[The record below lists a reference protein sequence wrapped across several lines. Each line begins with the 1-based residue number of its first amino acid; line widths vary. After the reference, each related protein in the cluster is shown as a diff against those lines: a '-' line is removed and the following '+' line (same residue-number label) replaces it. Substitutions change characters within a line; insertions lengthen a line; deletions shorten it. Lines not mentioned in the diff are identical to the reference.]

1 VSATFSSPSYSPH
14 EGQNHLDH
22 ERLACSTQTC
32 GDVDR
37 APNEARRLAAHL
49 PMPYNDPE
57 SKESPL
63 AESAVTS
70 KGQITIPAD
79 VRRAMGLQHQD
90 RVVFT
95 VMPDGT
101 TVMRAKT
108 RSLHTLAGVLKGRG
122 KKLSVK
128 KMRIGR

>member
-1 VSATFSSPSYSPH
+1 
-14 EGQNHLDH
+14 
-22 ERLACSTQTC
+22 
-32 GDVDR
+32 
-37 APNEARRLAAHL
+37 
-49 PMPYNDPE
+49 M
-57 SKESPL
+57 

-70 KGQITIPAD
+70 KGQITIPAE

-108 RSLHTLAGVLKGRG
+108 RSLRTLAGLLKRTG
-122 KKLSVK
+122 KKLSIG
-128 KMRIGR
+128 KMRIGRR

>member
-1 VSATFSSPSYSPH
+1 V
-14 EGQNHLDH
+14 
-22 ERLACSTQTC
+22 
-32 GDVDR
+32 
-37 APNEARRLAAHL
+37 
-49 PMPYNDPE
+49 PYNGHE
-57 SKESPL
+57 SKENVL

-108 RSLHTLAGVLKGRG
+108 RSLHALAGVLKGRR
-122 KKLSVK
+122 KKLPVT

>member
-1 VSATFSSPSYSPH
+1 
-14 EGQNHLDH
+14 
-22 ERLACSTQTC
+22 
-32 GDVDR
+32 
-37 APNEARRLAAHL
+37 
-49 PMPYNDPE
+49 MPYNDEE
-57 SKESPL
+57 SKENLL

-70 KGQITIPAD
+70 KGQITIPAE

-122 KKLSVK
+122 KRLSVK
-128 KMRIGR
+128 NMRIGR

>member
-1 VSATFSSPSYSPH
+1 
-14 EGQNHLDH
+14 
-22 ERLACSTQTC
+22 
-32 GDVDR
+32 
-37 APNEARRLAAHL
+37 
-49 PMPYNDPE
+49 M
-57 SKESPL
+57 

-79 VRRAMGLQHQD
+79 VRRAMGLQSQD

-108 RSLHTLAGVLKGRG
+108 RSLPALVGTLKRTTKRKVP
-122 KKLSVK
+122 VT
-128 KMRIGR
+128 KMRIGRR

>member
-1 VSATFSSPSYSPH
+1 V
-14 EGQNHLDH
+14 
-22 ERLACSTQTC
+22 
-32 GDVDR
+32 
-37 APNEARRLAAHL
+37 
-49 PMPYNDPE
+49 
-57 SKESPL
+57 

-79 VRRAMGLQHQD
+79 VRRAMGLQTQD

-108 RSLHTLAGVLKGRG
+108 RSLYQLAGALKCRG
-122 KKLSVK
+122 KKLPVK
-128 KMRIGR
+128 KMRIGRE

>member
-1 VSATFSSPSYSPH
+1 
-14 EGQNHLDH
+14 
-22 ERLACSTQTC
+22 
-32 GDVDR
+32 
-37 APNEARRLAAHL
+37 
-49 PMPYNDPE
+49 M
-57 SKESPL
+57 

-108 RSLHTLAGVLKGRG
+108 RSLPTLTGVLKRKGR
-122 KKLSVK
+122 KIPVK
-128 KMRIGR
+128 DMRIGRR